1 LLGKGP
7 QYELIGEI
15 AKIIQN
21 SLMDSVNKELLELEV
36 DLKNEVEKEN
46 KEISKIKD

>member
-1 LLGKGP
+1 
-7 QYELIGEI
+7 
-15 AKIIQN
+15 
-21 SLMDSVNKELLELEV
+21 MDSVNKELLELEV